1 MDSKPVSVISI
12 EYGDNAKVEM
22 ERWHKKSKQ
31 QILFPQAFSKYNMY
45 MGGVD
50 LHDQHCNALMPT
62 IHSKKWT
69 WCLFLRLIQ
78 AALSNAT
85 VFFNKLHPDERKN
98 TKNIVEQV
106 CEYYIE
112 KFENAD
118 RPKRKNRSAS
128 SAGVVDKHKIIIGKR
143 YKFEAE
149 NCFVYTKSY
158 CSLCEISLCKKHR
171 KNHA

>member
-1 MDSKPVSVISI
+1 MDSKPVRVLST
-12 EYGDNAKVEM
+12 EYGDEPKVEM
-22 ERWHKKSKQ
+22 ERWHEKSKQ
-31 QILFPQAFSKYNMY
+31 QILFPQAFSKYSTY

-62 IHSKKWT
+62 ICSKKWT

-85 VFFNKLHPDERKN
+85 VIYNKLHPDERKG
-98 TKNIVEQV
+98 TKGIVEEV

-128 SAGVVDKHKIIIGKR
+128 S
-143 YKFEAE
+143 
-149 NCFVYTKSY
+149 
-158 CSLCEISLCKKHR
+158 CSLCKISLCKEHR

>member
-1 MDSKPVSVISI
+1 
-12 EYGDNAKVEM
+12 
-22 ERWHKKSKQ
+22 
-31 QILFPQAFSKYNMY
+31 

-62 IHSKKWT
+62 IRSKKWT

-78 AALSNAT
+78 AALSKAT
-85 VFFNKLHPDERKN
+85 VIYNKLHSDERKG
-98 TKNIVEQV
+98 TKDIVEEV

-112 KFENAD
+112 TFENAD

-128 SAGVVDKHKIIIGKR
+128 SAGVDDEHKIIIGKR
-143 YKFEAE
+143 HKCEAE
-149 NCFVYTKSY
+149 NCSVYTESY
-158 CSLCEISLCKKHR
+158 SSLCKISLYKEHR